1 MGWEKRARGG
11 LYYTKSKKIGNQ
23 VVREYVGTGPLAQL
37 AAEMDAL
44 DRQRRQ
50 EEAEAWRVERE
61 YMEALETPIEELCE
75 ATEVLAQAALLAAG
89 YHRHNRGPWRKRRG
103 D

>member
-11 LYYTKSKKIGNQ
+11 LYYTRSRKINGR
-23 VVREYVGTGPLAQL
+23 VVREYVGTGPLATL

-50 EEAEAWRVERE
+50 EEAEAWRVECE
-61 YMEALETPIEELCE
+61 CMEALETPIEELCE

-89 YHRHNRGPWRKRRG
+89 YHRHNRGEWRKRRG
-103 D
+103 G